1 MRILLLTLVM
11 LTTECMVYLDHMDL
25 DLRCMVYLDHMDL
38 DLDLDLRVS
47 NPNPLSG

>member
-25 DLRCMVYLDHMDL
+25 DL
-38 DLDLDLRVS
+38 DLDLRVS

>member
-11 LTTECMVYLDHMDL
+11 LTTKCMVYLDHM
-25 DLRCMVYLDHMDL
+25 
-38 DLDLDLRVS
+38 DLDLRVS